1 MKARRLVLTAVALM
15 FGVAAFADEGMWMI
29 QDINEALEKNM
40 RARGLRLAANE
51 IYNDEAPGTAVADA
65 VVSIGFYCTGSVISD
80 QGLII
85 TNHHC
90 AYSNIAKLSTPEH
103 NYLEDGF
110 WAMTSEQEIPVE
122 GEKVF
127 FLKRVQQGHGTG
139 VHPELHVGR
148 RKVLYVRLQ
157 GLYRP
162 QARRRSSAEHRLLR
176 RESRQLDLASPQL

>member
-1 MKARRLVLTAVALM
+1 MAVALM
-15 FGVAAFADEGMWMI
+15 IGATAFADEGMWMI

-40 RARGLRLAANE
+40 RARGLKLAANE
-51 IYNDEAPGTAVADA
+51 IYNDEAPGTAVSDA

-110 WAMTSEQEIPVE
+110 WAMTSEEEIPIE
-122 GEKVF
+122 GETVF
-127 FLKRVQQGHGTG
+127 FLKKVFDVTEEVKGIMKDTQDQRDHGEAVQRSHRNGM
-139 VHPELHVGR
+139 HPQQHVGR
-148 RKVLYVRLQ
+148 REILYVCL
-157 GLYRP
+157 
-162 QARRRSSAEHRLLR
+162 
-176 RESRQLDLASPQL
+176 